1 MTIAME
7 VKHRQGDFL
16 LAASFA
22 SGDGVTAFFG
32 ASGSGKTTLVN
43 ILAGLIRPDHARIVV
58 DGRVLTDTAAGVNIP
73 VHKRRIGY
81 VFQEARLFPHLSV
94 ERNLRYGRSFAPRG
108 EADAVPMEDVIE
120 MLGIGHL
127 LARRPASLS
136 GGEKQRVA
144 IGRAL
149 LANPRLILMDEPLAS
164 LDGPRKAE
172 ILPYLERLRDESR
185 VPIVYVSHSV
195 AEVAR
200 LANEVVVLGE
210 GQVRAAGPADE
221 VLQRLD
227 LLPEGERAE
236 VGALVAITVVAQDP
250 AFGLTQL
257 SSSAGNWVLPRVD
270 AAEGSVVRVRVRAR
284 DVMLAVG
291 KPEGISALN
300 VLECTVAALST
311 GEGPETVVRLDS
323 GSDRLVARITRR
335 SASELQL
342 VPGQRIYAIVKTVTF
357 DESRAR

>member
-7 VKHRQGDFL
+7 VRHKQGDFL

-22 SGDGVTAFFG
+22 GGDGVTAFFG

-43 ILAGLIRPDHARIVV
+43 ILAGLIRPDQARIVV
-58 DGRVLTDTAAGVNIP
+58 DGRVLTDTAAGVNVP

-108 EADAVPMEDVIE
+108 EADAVPMSDVVE

-172 ILPYLERLRDESR
+172 ILPYIERLRDESR

-200 LANEVVVLGE
+200 LASEVVVLAE

-227 LLPEGERAE
+227 LLPEGERSEA
-236 VGALVAITVVAQDP
+236 GALVALTVAGHD
-250 AFGLTQL
+250 AAYGLTRL
-257 SSSAGNWVLPRVD
+257 SSSAGTWVLPRVD
-270 AAEGSVVRVRVRAR
+270 APEGAVLRVRVRAR
-284 DVMLAVG
+284 DVMLAAR

-300 VLECTVAALST
+300 VLECTVATVTT
-311 GEGPETVVRLDS
+311 GEGPEAMVALDS
-323 GSDRLVARITRR
+323 GSDRLLARITRR
-335 SASELQL
+335 SADELA
-342 VPGQRIYAIVKTVTF
+342 VAPGQRIYAIVKAVTF